1 MEIDHY
7 NLDAV
12 KTALPIGTK
21 IRFLDLYGTVINYT
35 QRMDGCPWLLIVQV
49 DNGNAVVNYEVL
61 ICEVSQIYA

>member
-1 MEIDHY
+1 MEIDHN

-12 KTALPIGTK
+12 KTSLPIGTK
-21 IRFLDLYGTVINYT
+21 IRFLGLYGTIISYT

-49 DNGNAVVNYEVL
+49 AKGDVFVNHEVL